1 MKEMSR
7 EKQGSLAGAVGIGV
21 NILLFVIKLLAGL
34 LSGSVAIMADA
45 VNNLTDSGSSIIM
58 LVGFRLSA
66 KPADREHPFGHARI
80 EYLCGVIVSFIVL
93 FLGIELG
100 RTSFLK
106 ILSPEKAEFGPVALG
121 VLIVS
126 ILIKL
131 WLCLFYTRVG
141 RRIDSQSLLAT
152 ASDSRNDVISTLV
165 VLLGALITRL
175 TSLDLDG
182 FLGLLVAAFIIVS
195 GVKLIMETADPL
207 LGPAP
212 KKELVQGIYEK
223 IRSYEGIIGIHDL
236 TVHSYGQGRT
246 FASVHCEVPA
256 EEDILISHDLI
267 DNIERDF
274 LEQEGIHLVI
284 HLDPVITCDE
294 KANALHEAVLTKV
307 KELYPQSA
315 IHDFRVVWGV
325 SHSNVLFDV
334 AVPFSVADSDQQVKE
349 RVSWAVESLDPTYRA
364 VLAVDR
370 VGVVNELEG

>member
-1 MKEMSR
+1 MREMSR

-21 NILLFVIKLLAGL
+21 NILLFVIKLMAGL

-182 FLGLLVAAFIIVS
+182 FLGLMVAAFIIVS

-212 KKELVQGIYEK
+212 KRELVQGIYEK

-325 SHSNVLFDV
+325 THSNVLFDV

-349 RVSWAVESLDPTYRA
+349 RVSRAVESLDPTYRA